1 MISDQELL
9 QALKLLSDNLYK
21 IVEIDLNNDRF
32 YEIRVA
38 AQEKTERKHMHS
50 WIQNFAKKSV
60 HPADMQHFLAFFNIE
75 DTKECLRANWM
86 RRLYYRRKVGT
97 MYRWVCLEVVKTEGY
112 NEEHNARVLLSV
124 RDVEDYIR
132 DFKKQGVILNE
143 NNI

>member
-38 AQEKTERKHMHS
+38 AQEKTERKHMHN

-97 MYRWVCLEVVKTEGY
+97 IYRWVCLEVVKTEGY
-112 NEEHNARVLLSV
+112 NEEHNARILLSV

-143 NNI
+143 SNI

>member
-38 AQEKTERKHMHS
+38 AQEKTERKHLNS

-60 HPADMQHFLAFFNIE
+60 HPSDMQHFLAFFNIE

-97 MYRWVCLEVVKTEGY
+97 IYRWVCLEVVKTEGY

-143 NNI
+143 GNI

>member
-124 RDVEDYIR
+124 RDVEDYIK

-143 NNI
+143 SNI

>member
-21 IVEIDLNNDRF
+21 IVEIDLNNDCF
-32 YEIRVA
+32 YEIRIA
-38 AQEKTERKHMHS
+38 AQEKTERKHLHS

-97 MYRWVCLEVVKTEGY
+97 IYRWVCLEVVKTEGY
-112 NEEHNARVLLSV
+112 NEEHNAIVLLSV

-132 DFKKQGVILNE
+132 DFKKQGVILDE
-143 NNI
+143 SDI

>member
-32 YEIRVA
+32 YEIRIA
-38 AQEKTERKHMHS
+38 AQEKTERKHMHN

-60 HPADMQHFLAFFNIE
+60 HPADIQHFLAFFNIE

-143 NNI
+143 SNI

>member
-60 HPADMQHFLAFFNIE
+60 HPADIQHFLAFFNIE
-75 DTKECLRANWM
+75 DTKDCLRNNWM

-143 NNI
+143 SNI

>member
-21 IVEIDLNNDRF
+21 IVEIDLNNDCF
-32 YEIRVA
+32 YEIRIA
-38 AQEKTERKHMHS
+38 AQEKTERKHLHN

-97 MYRWVCLEVVKTEGY
+97 IYRWVCLEVVKTEGY
-112 NEEHNARVLLSV
+112 NEEHNAIVLLSV

-132 DFKKQGVILNE
+132 DFKKQGVILDE
-143 NNI
+143 SDI

>member
-38 AQEKTERKHMHS
+38 AQEKTERKHMHN

-143 NNI
+143 SNI

>member
-32 YEIRVA
+32 YEIRIA

-60 HPADMQHFLAFFNIE
+60 HPADIQHFLAFFNIE

-143 NNI
+143 SNI

>member
-38 AQEKTERKHMHS
+38 AQEKTERKHMHN

-60 HPADMQHFLAFFNIE
+60 HPADLHHVLAFFSIE

-143 NNI
+143 SNI

>member
-112 NEEHNARVLLSV
+112 NEEHNARILLSV

-143 NNI
+143 SNI

>member
-21 IVEIDLNNDRF
+21 IVEIDLNNDSF
-32 YEIRVA
+32 YEIRIA
-38 AQEKTERKHMHS
+38 AQEKTERKHLHS

-143 NNI
+143 SNI

>member
-32 YEIRVA
+32 YEIRIA
-38 AQEKTERKHMHS
+38 AQEKTERKHMHN

-112 NEEHNARVLLSV
+112 NEEM
-124 RDVEDYIR
+124 
-132 DFKKQGVILNE
+132 
-143 NNI
+143 

>member
-97 MYRWVCLEVVKTEGY
+97 IYRWVCLEVVKTKGY

>member
-1 MISDQELL
+1 MISEQDLL
-9 QALKLLSDNLYK
+9 QVLKLLSDNLYK
-21 IVEIDLNNDRF
+21 IVEIDLNNDSF
-32 YEIRVA
+32 YEIRIA
-38 AQEKTERKHMHS
+38 AQEKTERKHLNS

-143 NNI
+143 SNI

>member
-1 MISDQELL
+1 MISEQELL
-9 QALKLLSDNLYK
+9 QILKLLSDNLYK

-97 MYRWVCLEVVKTEGY
+97 IYRWVCLEVVKTEGY
-112 NEEHNARVLLSV
+112 NEEHNARILLSV

-143 NNI
+143 SNI

>member
-38 AQEKTERKHMHS
+38 VQEKTERKHMHS

-60 HPADMQHFLAFFNIE
+60 HPADIQHFLAFFNIE

-143 NNI
+143 SNI

>member
-1 MISDQELL
+1 MISEQELL
-9 QALKLLSDNLYK
+9 QALKLLSNNLYK

-38 AQEKTERKHMHS
+38 AQEKTERKHMYS
-50 WIQNFAKKSV
+50 WIQKFAKKYV

-75 DTKECLRANWM
+75 DTKECLRTNWM

-97 MYRWVCLEVVKTEGY
+97 IYRWVCIEVIKTEDY
-112 NEEHNARVLLSV
+112 DEENNALVLLSV

-132 DFKKQGVILNE
+132 DFQKQEAILNE
-143 NNI
+143 SDI

>member
-60 HPADMQHFLAFFNIE
+60 HPADIQHFLAFFNIE

-86 RRLYYRRKVGT
+86 RRLQYRRKVGT
-97 MYRWVCLEVVKTEGY
+97 RYRWVCLEVVKTEGN

-143 NNI
+143 SNI

>member
-21 IVEIDLNNDRF
+21 IVEIDLNNDSF
-32 YEIRVA
+32 YEIRIA
-38 AQEKTERKHMHS
+38 AQEKTERKHLHS

>member
-21 IVEIDLNNDRF
+21 IVEIDLNNDSF
-32 YEIRVA
+32 YEIRIA
-38 AQEKTERKHMHS
+38 AQEKTERKHLNS

-143 NNI
+143 SDI

>member
-97 MYRWVCLEVVKTEGY
+97 IYRWVCLEVVKTEGY

-143 NNI
+143 SNI

>member
-21 IVEIDLNNDRF
+21 IVEIDLNNDCF
-32 YEIRVA
+32 YEIRIA
-38 AQEKTERKHMHS
+38 AQEKTERKHLHS

-132 DFKKQGVILNE
+132 DFKKQGVILDE

>member
-60 HPADMQHFLAFFNIE
+60 HPADMQHFLAFFSIE

-86 RRLYYRRKVGT
+86 RRLYYRRKGGT

-143 NNI
+143 SNI

>member
-32 YEIRVA
+32 YEIRIA

-60 HPADMQHFLAFFNIE
+60 HPADIQHFLAFFNIE

-97 MYRWVCLEVVKTEGY
+97 IYRWVCLEVVKTEGF

-143 NNI
+143 SNI

>member
-21 IVEIDLNNDRF
+21 IVEIDLNNDCF
-32 YEIRVA
+32 YEIRIA
-38 AQEKTERKHMHS
+38 AQEKTERKHLHS

-97 MYRWVCLEVVKTEGY
+97 IYRWVCLEVVKTEDY
-112 NEEHNARVLLSV
+112 NEEHNALVLLSV

-132 DFKKQGVILNE
+132 DFKKQGVILDE
-143 NNI
+143 SNI

>member
-1 MISDQELL
+1 M
-9 QALKLLSDNLYK
+9 SDNLYK

-97 MYRWVCLEVVKTEGY
+97 IYRWVCLEVVKTEGY
-112 NEEHNARVLLSV
+112 NEEHNARILLSV

-143 NNI
+143 SNI

>member
-1 MISDQELL
+1 MISEQKLL
-9 QALKLLSDNLYK
+9 QILKLLSDNLYK

-32 YEIRVA
+32 YEIKVA
-38 AQEKTERKHMHS
+38 AQEKTERKHLHS

-97 MYRWVCLEVVKTEGY
+97 IYRWVCLEVVKTEDY
-112 NEEHNARVLLSV
+112 NEEHNAIVLLSV

-143 NNI
+143 SDI

>member
-9 QALKLLSDNLYK
+9 QALKLLSNNLYK

-32 YEIRVA
+32 YEIKVA
-38 AQEKTERKHMHS
+38 AQEKTERKDMHG
-50 WIQNFAKKSV
+50 WIQKFAKKSV
-60 HPADMQHFLAFFNIE
+60 HPADIQHFLAFFNIE

-97 MYRWVCLEVVKTEGY
+97 TYRWVCIEVVKTESY
-112 NEEHNARVLLSV
+112 DEENNALVLLSV

-132 DFKKQGVILNE
+132 DFQKQEAILNE
-143 NNI
+143 NDI

>member
-60 HPADMQHFLAFFNIE
+60 HPADIQHFLAFFNIE

-143 NNI
+143 SNI

>member
-38 AQEKTERKHMHS
+38 AQEKTERKHMHR

-143 NNI
+143 SNI